1 MRSAIEVLMC
11 VFALARR
18 LFGDEADSEE
28 IAEMVGMF
36 EAKTEMLMFVD
47 IMLRVASD
55 LVSKVDEV
63 DPDDQDSDLDE
74 FEMTVDELQEK
85 LLANPAD

>member
-1 MRSAIEVLMC
+1 
-11 VFALARR
+11 

-47 IMLRVASD
+47 IMLSVASD
-55 LVSKVDEV
+55 LVSKVNEV